1 MAASIINKKTLIAFG
16 VLDLITIV
24 DNYSYAQNYFE
35 RVGFEMLI
43 VTFVLLY
50 VSLVISGILLIMKKK
65 AGIWISYV
73 QFPIRIMFMT
83 LSFGFLLKISHVLNL
98 SSSFYDVMMWLFIA
112 FEVARLVIT
121 IQIHRKFF

>member
-16 VLDLITIV
+16 VLDLITMV
-24 DNYSYAQNYFE
+24 DNYSYAQNYFA
-35 RVGFEMLI
+35 RVGFELLI

-73 QFPIRIMFMT
+73 QFPIRMMFMI
-83 LSFGFLLKISHVLNL
+83 LSFDFLLKINHLLNL
-98 SSSFYDVMMWLFIA
+98 GSAVYDVMMWLFMA
-112 FEVARLVIT
+112 LEVARLVIT
-121 IQIHRKFF
+121 IQIHRRFY